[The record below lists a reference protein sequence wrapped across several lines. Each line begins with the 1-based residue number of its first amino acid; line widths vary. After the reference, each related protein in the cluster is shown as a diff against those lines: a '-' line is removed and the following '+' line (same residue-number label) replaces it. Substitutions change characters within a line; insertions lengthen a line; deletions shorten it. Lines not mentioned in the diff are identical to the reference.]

1 MEIAKLANQEID
13 ILKEWSH
20 LRSCGHSIDSAVD
33 TLEHNYRIHSQKHG
47 FRCKCCDQEV
57 TMVLRKGSPHFRHQ
71 GERCPSADNYKSYIN
86 RVNNYE
92 TKEIHSIGRIIL
104 RVYLEGQLKIKGV
117 TVEDGYMYR
126 TLLKIV
132 PDFILTF
139 PDGRQWAID
148 YVTGKKQDDTYRNYI
163 NKRTNTYKEFGFKPV
178 YFIDSSWIAEHP
190 DHSMITLY
198 LAENQM
204 RVTSSKDRMWTN
216 FIQEYYDTFG
226 EEFVHRELFKTSS
239 IKKLDPVLNIYSLA
253 YVNPNEGLAWIQRLI
268 PYSKKFGYHVY
279 RSTLSLD
286 QVTTLSADMEE
297 FQWWDENEDQVMI
310 DTLNQLSAAFEN
322 EYEIP
327 QNEPE
332 APISLGDNFQAT
344 AIDSV
349 NGFYLKGQANTPSS
363 SAQTLVE
370 LINESMDV
378 TMAKDLVEIINN
390 LKSQMSR
397 EDLVLIRAEARSVM
411 GKLSEHRNLPWDLR
425 EVLIEIALIT

>member
-1 MEIAKLANQEID
+1 MEIARLADRDID
-13 ILKEWSH
+13 ILKEWSS
-20 LRSCGHSIDSAVD
+20 LRSNGHSIDSAVD
-33 TLEHNYRIHSQKHG
+33 TLEQNFRIHSQKNG

-71 GERCPSADNYKSYIN
+71 GERCPSADNYKSYIK

-92 TKEIHSIGRIIL
+92 TKEIHSVGRIIL
-104 RVYLEGQLKIKGV
+104 RVYLEGQLRIRGV

-132 PDFILTF
+132 PDFIVTF

-163 NKRTNTYKEFGFKPV
+163 NKRTNTYKEFGFNPV
-178 YFIDSSWIAEHP
+178 YLIDSSWIAEHP
-190 DHSMITLY
+190 DHAMITLY

-204 RVTSSKDRMWTN
+204 RASSSKDRMWTN
-216 FIQEYYDTFG
+216 FIQEYYDSFG
-226 EEFVHRELFKTSS
+226 EEFVHRELFSTSS
-239 IKKLDPVLNIYSLA
+239 IKRLDPELKIYSLA
-253 YVNPNEGLAWIQRLI
+253 YVNPNEGLARIQRII
-268 PYSKKFGYHVY
+268 PYSKKFGYHVHS
-279 RSTLSLD
+279 STLSLE
-286 QVTTLSADMEE
+286 QVTSLSADMKE

-310 DTLNQLSAAFEN
+310 DTLNRLSAAFEN

-327 QNEPE
+327 HNELE
-332 APISLGDNFQAT
+332 VATASIDHIQAT
-344 AIDSV
+344 AAESI
-349 NGFYLKGQANTPSS
+349 NGFNRYEIANASS
-363 SAQTLVE
+363 SAQTVLE
-370 LINESMDV
+370 LINENMDV
-378 TMAKDLVEIINN
+378 SLARDLVEIIKN

-397 EDLVLIRAEARSVM
+397 EDLDLIRAKARSIM